1 MKFQRGDFFAEG
13 RLRVMNENLTL
24 QFYNDN
30 SESYSQST
38 IYADMSGLCDEFLRL
53 LPADGC
59 ILDLGCGSGR
69 DSKYFLS
76 HGREVISVDGS
87 KELCRIAGE
96 FLGHEVICCDFR
108 EYTPREIFAGIWASA
123 SLLHLEEGEILRV
136 IERLSRSLID
146 GGIFYMSFKHGNFSG
161 IRDGRHYTDFDE
173 DRITNII
180 GSVKGLEIV
189 KLKISEDV
197 RNDFAGQKWINVFCI
212 RH

>member
-1 MKFQRGDFFAEG
+1 MTQ
-13 RLRVMNENLTL
+13 NLTL

-30 SESYSQST
+30 SESYASST
-38 IYADMSGLCDEFLRL
+38 ICADMSRLCDEFLRL
-53 LPADGC
+53 LPKSGTV
-59 ILDLGCGSGR
+59 LDLGCGSGR

-76 HGREVISVDGS
+76 HGRNVISVDGS
-87 KELCRIAGE
+87 KELCRLAGE
-96 FLGHEVICCDFR
+96 FLGHQVICSDFR
-108 EYTPREIFAGIWASA
+108 TYTPRESLAGIWASA
-123 SLLHLEEGEILRV
+123 SLLHLEEDDIMQV
-136 IERLSRSLID
+136 AERLSRSLVD
-146 GGIFYMSFKHGNFSG
+146 GGIFYMSFKHGRFSG
-161 IRDGRHYTDFDE
+161 IRDGRYYTDFDE